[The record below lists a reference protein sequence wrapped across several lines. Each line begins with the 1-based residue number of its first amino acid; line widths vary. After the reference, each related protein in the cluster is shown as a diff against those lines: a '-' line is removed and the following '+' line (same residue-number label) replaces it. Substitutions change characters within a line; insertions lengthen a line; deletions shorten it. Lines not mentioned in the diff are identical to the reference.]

1 MSSWRGG
8 AHLSATTS
16 SRGGFSSFT
25 SAPQSTTDH
34 GRGRGRGRGTS
45 NRGAGAPGLNRRSNL
60 SWRRTDAGGGPDTP
74 QAADEADTEE
84 DAGADEAEQ
93 QGTGEQPQSA
103 FAAFGA
109 SGQAKSAFGAG
120 GAFGPFG
127 GGTTGSAEGSAF
139 GGRGFGAGGFRAG
152 TSAFGAPAAT
162 TATSTPSTFA
172 STSVFAPAPSSAFS
186 APASTSSAPFPPAPT
201 SEPTPNA
208 ALASK
213 RAPGQISTLEVLG
226 EDSDARK
233 KRFEATLP
241 NNRYLELKPL
251 REEQRLQAIKDG
263 LIPDPSKPMRLD
275 EATDFEGTCEEMC
288 PEWEREER
296 EYQNNVD
303 PLERYPGTTRIDPA
317 RAVKAFH
324 RPAAGNDQPL
334 PSDVRPPPVLRSTL
348 DYLFH
353 TLLPTQPLAVTHPFI
368 RDRTRSIRQDF
379 TVQNVRGTS
388 AIECN
393 ERIARYHILA
403 LGVLREQSGFSESQ
417 ELEQLR
423 KVLKSLNEFYDDARL
438 SKSRDISFPNE
449 PEFRAYNILTH
460 LRDPDIIWSTEL
472 LPPNVF
478 SHPLLQTALSL
489 HRLAQKSNLP
499 RGERASLNAFSRFFK
514 LVADPKVPYL
524 FGCILSTHFGEIRRN
539 AIEALRGAFLKQHS
553 AFPLRTLTK
562 MLGCD
567 DEEETRDV
575 CEQLGVVVRV
585 DEKGRAMADLHKG
598 AILKSTTL
606 KPKVSRRLVEAKR
619 GSTPYQA
626 VIDGDSYVSN
636 PVEPV
641 PPTPSLATPPAFA
654 FPPASANAVSPLS
667 APAATFPTLSRPSV
681 FANPLA
687 SAFSSGVPTPVPTP
701 PPRSVSPS
709 SSTPAPKP
717 APKPALNAA
726 APVFVPS
733 LGAPK
738 PAAPAAA
745 PLSQP
750 TSAAPAFSFAP
761 TPAAPPPLAPQAFLP
776 APTPVGASPF
786 SFAST
791 APPPPLPSV
800 PPPAPPTAAPVPP
813 PVHRPPPSALRSS
826 ISPLPPPVESASTL
840 PAAAGP
846 TAPSPKLARASPS
859 PTLRRGSAI
868 SVPSA
873 ARPAAPPRK
882 PLIDALCHDLTASL
896 LLDAVAGPVR
906 RAAESALRERWASI
920 TAREARAKKALGEK
934 LARTVLREMGAVYTR
949 EVAFGVVRDERR
961 KRVFLLEWVERTERR
976 IERKEEDDEKKRVW
990 GEVVRGIGAGGRRG
1004 REREEEVEMSEEE
1017 DEGVAGTEEAGLD
1030 FGALSLSAGAD
1041 AGEVGRMSSAREN
1054 DEDMAE
1060 RLRTAAAARER
1071 IWSRGTFLNIL
1082 SQHASSAVSGHRFPR
1097 RPTWTTLVA
1106 IPARTSPFASWLACK
1121 FDLESREGRVEV
1133 DTQGVE
1139 VAVRLLEKGE
1149 APAEEAS
1156 RLAQTGATQDLMDLV
1171 KQELSSTGL
1180 VVFDCTAG
1188 QGAAFDWSSAQ
1199 TRLQDQLNDIDR
1211 RSLFKPS
1218 LLVVVC
1224 PDRALSSME
1233 ETALRQKIADN
1244 LSLPA
1249 LTSTVSASSVLI
1261 IHLDGAEADFDL
1273 ETAKLLE
1280 PLSVREERIPRP
1292 LAAYAKPLL
1301 DVWRASLR
1309 DTLSRCRRDSS
1320 APSITS
1326 TYTTQLQVV
1335 VREIE
1340 AVAVRPPSPPLS
1352 LPPLPTNSHSFRSI
1366 VESYVASLVFAST
1379 GHFPDIATALAQ
1391 RPAIPDHAL
1400 ARLLLELLA
1409 QFIVDRISSP
1419 SSRPTTR
1426 QASLDVALFPA
1437 LERVDDSLRIAAERL
1452 QRVVEEDDAV
1462 VVEDAAMDAK
1472 ASMFGS
1478 GKKKRK
1484 ASAAPA
1490 ELEAINRSPKKQTVN
1505 GINGVHLI
1513 GTVSTT
1519 AAADVEGSEDRLS
1532 ALEILMRDAKALLAT
1547 R

>member
-8 AHLSATTS
+8 AHLSTTTS

-25 SAPQSTTDH
+25 STPQTTTDR

-45 NRGAGAPGLNRRSNL
+45 SRGAGAPGLNRHSNL

-74 QAADEADTEE
+74 QAAEEADTEE
-84 DAGADEAEQ
+84 DGGAGEAAQE
-93 QGTGEQPQSA
+93 GTGEQPQSA

-109 SGQAKSAFGAG
+109 TGQAKSASGAG
-120 GAFGPFG
+120 GAFGAFG
-127 GGTTGSAEGSAF
+127 GGTSGSTGGNAF
-139 GGRGFGAGGFRAG
+139 GGGGFGAGGLGTG

-172 STSVFAPAPSSAFS
+172 PTSVFAPAPPSAFS
-186 APASTSSAPFPPAPT
+186 APAPAPAPT
-201 SEPTPNA
+201 APSPTTEPASGA
-208 ALASK
+208 APAPK

-303 PLERYPGTTRIDPA
+303 PLERYPGTTRIDPS

-403 LGVLREQSGFSESQ
+403 LGTLREQSGFSESQ

-472 LPPNVF
+472 LPPHVF

-567 DEEETRDV
+567 DEDETRSV
-575 CEQLGVVVRV
+575 CEQLGVIVRV
-585 DEKGRAMADLHKG
+585 DEKGRAMAELHKG
-598 AILKSTTL
+598 AILKTATL

-636 PVEPV
+636 SVEPV
-641 PPTPSLATPPAFA
+641 PSTPSLATPPAFA
-654 FPPASANAVSPLS
+654 FPPASTTAVSTLS
-667 APAATFPTLSRPSV
+667 APAAAFPTLSRPSV
-681 FANPLA
+681 FANPLT
-687 SAFSSGVPTPVPTP
+687 SAFSSVVPTPVPTP
-701 PPRSVSPS
+701 PLPS
-709 SSTPAPKP
+709 APPISSTPAS
-717 APKPALNAA
+717 KPALNAA
-726 APVFVPS
+726 APAFVPS
-733 LGAPK
+733 FGAPK
-738 PAAPAAA
+738 SAAQAAA

-750 TSAAPAFSFAP
+750 VSAVPAFSFAP
-761 TPAAPPPLAPQAFLP
+761 TLAAPPPSAPQPFFPAP
-776 APTPVGASPF
+776 APTPTSPL
-786 SFAST
+786 SFAPT
-791 APPPPLPSV
+791 APPPAFPSV
-800 PPPAPPTAAPVPP
+800 PPSAPSTAAPAPPPTQ
-813 PVHRPPPSALRSS
+813 RPQPSALGGS
-826 ISPLPPPVESASTL
+826 ISPLPPPIASASPL
-840 PAAAGP
+840 PAAAKP
-846 TAPSPKLARASPS
+846 TALSPKLARASPS
-859 PTLRRGSAI
+859 PTLRRVSAT
-868 SVPSA
+868 SVPSP
-873 ARPAAPPRK
+873 ARPAAAPSRK
-882 PLIDALCHDLTASL
+882 PLIDALCRELTASL
-896 LLDAVAGPVR
+896 LVDAATGPIR
-906 RAAESALRERWASI
+906 RAAESALRERWASV

-934 LARTVLREMGAVYTR
+934 LARTVLSEMGAVYCR

-961 KRVFLLEWVERTERR
+961 KRGFLREWVERTERR
-976 IERKEEDDEKKRVW
+976 IERKEEDDEKRRVW

-1004 REREEEVEMSEEE
+1004 LERDEEGSEEELEMSEEE
-1017 DEGVAGTEEAGLD
+1017 DEGVAGTGEAGLD
-1030 FGALSLSAGAD
+1030 FGALSLSGGAD
-1041 AGEVGRMSSAREN
+1041 AGELERMSSARED

-1071 IWSRGTFLNIL
+1071 IWTRGTFLNIL
-1082 SQHASSAVSGHRFPR
+1082 SQRASSAFSCHRLPH

-1106 IPARTSPFASWLACK
+1106 TTSRSSPFASWLACK
-1121 FDLESREGRVEV
+1121 FDLDPREGSAEV
-1133 DTQGVE
+1133 DTQW
-1139 VAVRLLEKGE
+1139 
-1149 APAEEAS
+1149 AE
-1156 RLAQTGATQDLMDLV
+1156 
-1171 KQELSSTGL
+1171 ELSSTGL

-1188 QGAAFDWSSAQ
+1188 KGAAFDWSSAQ
-1199 TRLQDQLNDIDR
+1199 IRLQDQLDEIDR
-1211 RSLFKPS
+1211 HSLFKPS

-1224 PDRALSSME
+1224 PDRTLAPTE
-1233 ETALRQKIADN
+1233 EAALRQKVVDK
-1244 LSLPA
+1244 LSLSS
-1249 LTSTVSASSVLI
+1249 LTSTVSASAVLI
-1261 IHLDGAEADFDL
+1261 IHLDGAESDFDV

-1280 PLSVREERIPRP
+1280 TPSVREERIPRP

-1301 DVWRASLR
+1301 DAWRASLR

-1320 APSITS
+1320 APSVTS
-1326 TYTTQLQVV
+1326 TYTTELQVV

-1340 AVAVRPPSPPLS
+1340 AVAVPPLSPPLS
-1352 LPPLPTNSHSFRSI
+1352 LPPFPTTVHSFRSV
-1366 VESYVASLVFAST
+1366 VESYVASPVFASA
-1379 GHFPDIATALAQ
+1379 GHFPDIATSLAQ
-1391 RPAIPDHAL
+1391 RPVIPDHAL

-1409 QFIVDRISSP
+1409 QYIVDRITSP
-1419 SSRPTTR
+1419 SPAPTTR

-1452 QRVVEEDDAV
+1452 RRAEEEDAMV
-1462 VVEDAAMDAK
+1462 AENAAMDAR
-1472 ASMFGS
+1472 AAVFGS

-1513 GTVSTT
+1513 GSGSIT
-1519 AAADVEGSEDRLS
+1519 ADVEEGSEDRLS
-1532 ALEILMRDAKALLAT
+1532 ALEILMRDAKALLST